1 MLARWL
7 RDTSQA
13 HSTSRETYVAG
24 IRLGCSCNIE
34 QISLGRTVVLAS
46 SGLWLAGD
54 VELALVNASHRS
66 ELPKLITLS

>member
-13 HSTSRETYVAG
+13 HSISRETYVAG

-34 QISLGRTVVLAS
+34 QISLGRTVPVVLTS
-46 SGLWLAGD
+46 SGRWVMLNW
-54 VELALVNASHRS
+54 RS
-66 ELPKLITLS
+66 